1 MTVFEFITV
10 ALSFVLG
17 LGITRILLATVYV
30 FRSREKLQLHWIPI
44 VWALAIFLIQIQ
56 FWWAIFE
63 LNELVETWTL
73 WHFGTLMLLAL
84 LLFVAGA
91 LVLPTSAEHGGESL
105 LDNFDRNG
113 RWALLFLFGYS
124 MMGLWANWYL
134 FGVSPISYF
143 GGLVVLL
150 GLFPLTYLL
159 VRNRRVQG
167 AITIVYLVITTW
179 VIIESSPLFYA

>member
-1 MTVFEFITV
+1 MTVFRIHHRCTV
-10 ALSFVLG
+10 
-17 LGITRILLATVYV
+17 I
-30 FRSREKLQLHWIPI
+30 RSRSRDHTNLVGHRLRVP
-44 VWALAIFLIQIQ
+44 LARETAASLDSNRMGPGYFPHSNSILVGD
-56 FWWAIFE
+56 FE
-63 LNELVETWTL
+63 LNTLVETWTL

-134 FGVSPISYF
+134 FEISPISYF
-143 GGLVVLL
+143 GGLVLLL

-167 AITIVYLVITTW
+167 R
-179 VIIESSPLFYA
+179 